1 MVTDVTASAPAPALA
16 AADREQL
23 LVELVDR
30 AGRALGTCPVRDA
43 HTAPGRLHRA
53 FSVLLYDPD
62 GRVLLQQRAAVK
74 TRFALRWSNTC
85 CGHPAPGEEPA
96 AAARTRLAE
105 ELGITA
111 AQITPL
117 VEAGVLRYRADDA
130 ATKHVEYEWD
140 HVFVATLTDGVP
152 AADESEVREVRWAS
166 PGPLAAEIAERPA
179 DFTPWLAGVL
189 DIAGKVSPEGI
200 RP

>member
-1 MVTDVTASAPAPALA
+1 VSLETEPAAPGQSVLHTV
-16 AADREQL
+16 DREQL

-30 AGRALGTCPVRDA
+30 GGRTLGTCRVGEA

-53 FSVLLYDPD
+53 FSVLLYDPA
-62 GRVLLQQRAAVK
+62 GRVLLQQRAAAK

-85 CGHPAPGEEPA
+85 CGHPAPGQDVA
-96 AAARTRLAE
+96 AAAMTRLAA

-111 AQITPL
+111 PQITPL
-117 VEAGVLRYRADDA
+117 TEAGVLRYRAEDA

-140 HVFVATLTDGVP
+140 HIFVATLHAGV
-152 AADESEVREVRWAS
+152 AAPDESEVRAVRWAS
-166 PGPLAAEIAERPA
+166 PDALTAEIAARPA

-189 DIAGKVSPEGI
+189 ELLARLPGS
-200 RP
+200 

>member
-1 MVTDVTASAPAPALA
+1 VRTVTDLTWSAPTIDPMTV
-16 AADREQL
+16 DREQL

-30 AGRALGTCPVRDA
+30 GGRPLGTCPVRQA

-53 FSVLLYDPD
+53 FSVLLYDPA
-62 GRVLLQQRAAVK
+62 GRVLLQQRAAAK

-85 CGHPAPGEEPA
+85 CGHPAPGQDVA
-96 AAARTRLAE
+96 AAAMTRLAE

-117 VEAGVLRYRADDA
+117 TDAGVLRYRAEDA
-130 ATKHVEYEWD
+130 ATKRVEYEWD
-140 HVFVATLTDGVP
+140 HIFVATLHAGVP
-152 AADESEVREVRWAS
+152 APDDSEVHAVRWAS
-166 PGPLAAEIAERPA
+166 PDALSAEIAERPA

-189 DIAGKVSPEGI
+189 DVLARRLGT
-200 RP
+200 

>member
-1 MVTDVTASAPAPALA
+1 MTSSAPTIDSMTV
-16 AADREQL
+16 DREQL

-30 AGRALGTCPVRDA
+30 GGRPLGTCPVRQA

-53 FSVLLYDPD
+53 FSVLLYDPA
-62 GRVLLQQRAAVK
+62 GRVLLQQRAAAK

-85 CGHPAPGEEPA
+85 CGHPAPGQDVA
-96 AAARTRLAE
+96 AAAMTRLAE

-111 AQITPL
+111 PQITPL
-117 VEAGVLRYRADDA
+117 TEAGVLRYRADDA

-140 HVFVATLTDGVP
+140 HSLVATLHAGVP
-152 AADESEVREVRWAS
+152 APDESEVRAVRWAS
-166 PGPLAAEIAERPA
+166 PDALSAEIAARPA

-189 DIAGKVSPEGI
+189 DLVGQVNREGT
-200 RP
+200 RT

>member
-1 MVTDVTASAPAPALA
+1 MTWAAPTIDSMTV
-16 AADREQL
+16 DREQL

-30 AGRALGTCPVRDA
+30 GGRPLGTCPVRQA

-53 FSVLLYDPD
+53 FSVLLYDPA
-62 GRVLLQQRAAVK
+62 GRVLLQQRAAAK

-85 CGHPAPGEEPA
+85 CGHPAPGQDVA
-96 AAARTRLAE
+96 AAAMTRLAE

-111 AQITPL
+111 PQITPL
-117 VEAGVLRYRADDA
+117 TEAGVLRYRADDA

-140 HVFVATLTDGVP
+140 HIFVATLNAGVP
-152 AADESEVREVRWAS
+152 APDESEVRAVRWAS
-166 PGPLAAEIAERPA
+166 PDALTAEIGARPA

-189 DIAGKVSPEGI
+189 ELLARLPGT
-200 RP
+200 

>member
-1 MVTDVTASAPAPALA
+1 MEMTSSVPATAPATV
-16 AADREQL
+16 DREQL

-30 AGRALGTCPVRDA
+30 GGRPLGTCGVREA

-53 FSVLLYDPD
+53 FSVLLYDPA
-62 GRVLLQQRAAVK
+62 GRVLLQQRAAAK

-85 CGHPAPGEEPA
+85 CGHPAPGQDVA
-96 AAARTRLAE
+96 AAAMTRLAE

-111 AQITPL
+111 PQITPL
-117 VEAGVLRYRADDA
+117 TEAGVLRYRAEDA

-140 HVFVATLTDGVP
+140 HIFVATLHAGVP
-152 AADESEVREVRWAS
+152 APDESEVRAVRWAS
-166 PGPLAAEIAERPA
+166 PDALSAEIAARPA

-189 DIAGKVSPEGI
+189 ELLARLPGT
-200 RP
+200 

>member
-1 MVTDVTASAPAPALA
+1 MRTVTDMTWSAPTIDSMTV
-16 AADREQL
+16 DREQL

-30 AGRALGTCPVRDA
+30 GGRPLGTCSVRSA

-53 FSVLLYDPD
+53 FSVLLYDPA
-62 GRVLLQQRAAVK
+62 GRVLLQQRAAAK

-85 CGHPAPGEEPA
+85 CGHPAPGQDA
-96 AAARTRLAE
+96 AAAAMTRLAE

-111 AQITPL
+111 PQITPL
-117 VEAGVLRYRADDA
+117 TEAGVLRYRAEDA

-140 HVFVATLTDGVP
+140 HIFVATLHAGVP
-152 AADESEVREVRWAS
+152 APDESEVRAVRWAS
-166 PGPLAAEIAERPA
+166 PGALTAEIAARPA

-189 DIAGKVSPEGI
+189 ELLARLPGT
-200 RP
+200 